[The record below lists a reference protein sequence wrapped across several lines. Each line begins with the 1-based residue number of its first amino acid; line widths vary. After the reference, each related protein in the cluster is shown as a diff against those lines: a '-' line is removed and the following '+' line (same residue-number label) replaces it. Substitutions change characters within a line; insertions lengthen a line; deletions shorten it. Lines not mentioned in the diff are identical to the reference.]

1 MGSRLLYYLVILP
14 ISILP
19 YPLLYGFSDIV
30 YLILF
35 RLVGYRK
42 SVVRTNVERSFP
54 DMTVERRNEVVQKFY
69 HHLCDLVLETIK
81 GFTISKRQLR
91 KRFKMRNPELLEH
104 YFEEGRSVVFVGGH
118 YNNWEIL
125 ALGVGFDIQHL
136 PIGIYKPLNNKF
148 FNDRLLKTRQRF
160 RLGMVPIKDV
170 KEMFKKGFDEP
181 SGIIFGM
188 DQSPSNPARS
198 HWMEF
203 LNQDTAVSYGA
214 EKYAREYNMPVLYC
228 TIHKMRRGYYE
239 GQLRPVTDDPSKN
252 AKGEIIEK
260 STRILEA
267 DILNIPQY
275 WLWSHKRWKAKRPQ
289 HHLVS
294 D

>member
-1 MGSRLLYYLVILP
+1 MGSRLLYYLVVLP

-30 YLILF
+30 YVLLF

-42 SVVRTNVERSFP
+42 SVVRANVERSFP
-54 DMTVERRNEVVQKFY
+54 NMTEEQRNKVVHLFY

-91 KRFKMRNPELLEH
+91 KRFIMRNPELLDQ
-104 YFEEGRSVVFVGGH
+104 YFEEGRSVILVGGH

-125 ALGVGFDIQHL
+125 ALGVGLNIPHL
-136 PIGIYKPLNNKF
+136 PIGIYKPLSNKF
-148 FNDRLLKTRQRF
+148 FNSRLLKTRQRF
-160 RLGMVPIKDV
+160 RLGMVPIKEV
-170 KEMFKKGFDEP
+170 KDMFKKGFDEP
-181 SGIIFGM
+181 SGVIFGM
-188 DQSPSNPARS
+188 DQSPSNPSRC
-198 HWMEF
+198 HWMKF

-252 AKGEIIEK
+252 AVGEIIEK
-260 STRILEA
+260 SMRILET
-267 DILNIPQY
+267 DILNIPQF
-275 WLWSHKRWKAKRPQ
+275 WLWSHKRWKLKPLK
-289 HHLVS
+289 HESVNN
-294 D
+294 